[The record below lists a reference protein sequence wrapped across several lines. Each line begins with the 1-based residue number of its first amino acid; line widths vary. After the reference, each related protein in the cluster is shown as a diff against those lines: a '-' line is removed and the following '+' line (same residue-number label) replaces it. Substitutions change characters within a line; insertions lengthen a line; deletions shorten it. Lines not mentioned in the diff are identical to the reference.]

1 MPAIVKPREG
11 PALESDLMRDV
22 RKWLASQPDIRIHR
36 NNTGVA
42 HVSVEDF
49 VRSGLPPEIARTAYS
64 CVRAK
69 FHGMHFGLAIGSS
82 DLIGS
87 LTVRTVVTDGL
98 NRYRPAEVARFLA
111 IELKQVGKKLTD
123 DQERFLADKRAAGG
137 IAFWSDNLQ
146 TVKDMIEKARRWE
159 I

>member
-1 MPAIVKPREG
+1 VPAIVKPSREG

-22 RKWLASQPDIRIHR
+22 RKWLAEQPDIRIHR
-36 NNTGVA
+36 NAAGFFKVIDENGTI
-42 HVSVEDF
+42 
-49 VRSGLPPEIARTAYS
+49 RKMRT
-64 CVRAK
+64 
-69 FHGMHFGLAIGSS
+69 GLAIGAS

-87 LTVRTVVTDGL
+87 LTARVAPVIAIHDGGRVDYVL
-98 NRYRPAEVARFLA
+98 SKDIRSVARFLA
-111 IELKQVGKKLTD
+111 IELKQVGKKPTD

-137 IAFWSDNLQ
+137 VAFWADNIQ

>member
-1 MPAIVKPREG
+1 MPAIVKPTREG

-22 RKWLASQPDIRIHR
+22 RKWLAEQPDIRIHR

-42 HVSVEDF
+42 HVSVGDF

-87 LTVRTVVTDGL
+87 LTVDLSGFGGIHSKI
-98 NRYRPAEVARFLA
+98 ARFLA
-111 IELKQVGKKLTD
+111 IELKRVGKKPTD

-137 IAFWSDNLQ
+137 IAFWADNIQ
-146 TVKDMIEKARRWE
+146 AVKDMIVKARLWE